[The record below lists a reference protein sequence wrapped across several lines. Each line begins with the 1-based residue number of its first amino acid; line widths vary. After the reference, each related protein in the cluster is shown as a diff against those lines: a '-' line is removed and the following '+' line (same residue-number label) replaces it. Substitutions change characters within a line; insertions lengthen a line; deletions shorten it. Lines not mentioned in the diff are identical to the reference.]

1 LLPAAF
7 PAQKARNM
15 LTPPRKG
22 DEIALCHVVRGGVM
36 IKSTKLLILA
46 VGFTLSA
53 ASELA
58 SQQLTTS
65 TCNSG
70 AANPPACKA
79 VRGDRADGWLAQSR
93 SEVVGRNGMVS
104 TSQPLAAQV
113 GLDILRK
120 GGNAV
125 DAAVATAAML
135 NLIEPMNVGMGGD
148 LFAIIYT
155 AKDHK
160 LHVLN
165 ASGKAPS
172 GETIEFL
179 NAHGYRADPANWG
192 PGSGMPQRGILS
204 ATVPGAAWGW
214 QEVLD
219 KYGTM
224 TFKDVLEP
232 AASYASEGVPIA
244 ERAANDWHL
253 PKAVNAIRSD
263 LTGCCAE
270 VDPDSA
276 RAWYINGQP
285 PKAGQIFRNP
295 DLAKAFRLLQAQGRD
310 AFYKGDIAKAIVAKE
325 QALGGTMTMQDL
337 ADYKGEWVEPVLS
350 DYHGF
355 TLAELPPPS
364 QGFAAN
370 EMLSIL
376 QACVGTVY
384 PGQTLAS
391 LGPTDP
397 RYWHMVVEAKK
408 LAYADMIAINGDP
421 NFLPGLGDR
430 VKALLTPEHA
440 QSLCG
445 RINPNRASATRP
457 GSANGNGDTI
467 VLAAADRWGNMVS
480 WVNSNFSG
488 FGSGVT
494 VPGYGFFLHNRGG
507 LFSLDPKSP
516 NAIAPH
522 KRPFNTLA
530 AAFLLQGGRTDGQLM
545 AFQLMGGDMQAQGH
559 AQMVVNMVDLGA
571 NVQASTDMARFHHA
585 QIGNVLHLESQLMDL
600 VGEKL
605 RAMGHDVMSTNGADV
620 GGYQAI
626 LFTPDPNEPAPDPS
640 KTSNRPVN
648 GTYRGGTDHRKDG
661 LTAAW

>member
-1 LLPAAF
+1 MNRHARLSFLAIAFMVSGLAA
-7 PAQKARNM
+7 
-15 LTPPRKG
+15 
-22 DEIALCHVVRGGVM
+22 
-36 IKSTKLLILA
+36 LA
-46 VGFTLSA
+46 DS
-53 ASELA
+53 S
-58 SQQLTTS
+58 QLTTS

-70 AANPPACKA
+70 AANPPACNA
-79 VRGDRADGWLAQSR
+79 VRGDRADGWMAQSR
-93 SEVVGRNGMVS
+93 SEVMGRNGMVA
-104 TSQPLAAQV
+104 TSEPLAAQT

-125 DAAVATAAML
+125 DAAVATAAVL

-165 ASGKAPS
+165 ASGKAAS
-172 GETIEFL
+172 GQTVAFM
-179 NAHGYRADPANWG
+179 NTHGYRADPANWG
-192 PGSGMPQRGILS
+192 PGSGMPQRGVLS

-224 TFKDVLEP
+224 SFKQVLEP
-232 AASYASEGVPIA
+232 AATYASQGVPIT
-244 ERAANDWHL
+244 ERASFDWHL
-253 PKAVNAIRSD
+253 PKAVNAAKSE
-263 LTGCCAE
+263 LANCCTAQ
-270 VDPDSA
+270 DPDSI

-295 DLAKAFRLLQAQGRD
+295 DLARAFRLMQAQGRD

-325 QALGGTMTMQDL
+325 KALGGTMTLQDL

-370 EMLSIL
+370 LMLNIL
-376 QACVGTVY
+376 GACVGTVY
-384 PGQTLAS
+384 PGQSLAS

-397 RYWHMVVEAKK
+397 RYWHIVVEAKK
-408 LAYADMIAINGDP
+408 LAYADMISVNGDP
-421 NFLPGLGDR
+421 NFNPGLGGK
-430 VKALLTPEHA
+430 VKALLTATHA

-445 RINPNRASATRP
+445 KINPARASATRP
-457 GSANGNGDTI
+457 GRGSGEGDTI
-467 VLAAADRWGNMVS
+467 VLATADRWGNMVS

-494 VPGYGFFLHNRGG
+494 VPGYGFLLHNRGG
-507 LFSLDPKSP
+507 LFSLDAKSP

-571 NVQASTDMARFHHA
+571 NLQASTDMARFHHA
-585 QIGNVLHLESQLMDL
+585 QIGNQLHLESQLAAL
-600 VGEKL
+600 VGDKL
-605 RAMGHDVMSTNGADV
+605 KAMGHDVMAVDGSGM
-620 GGYQAI
+620 GGFQAI
-626 LFTPDPNEPAPDPS
+626 LFTPDPKEPAPNRAR
-640 KTSNRPVN
+640 TSQQPVN
-648 GTYRGGTDHRKDG
+648 GTYRAGTDHRKDG
-661 LTAAW
+661 LAAAW

>member
-1 LLPAAF
+1 MGGIGSSRIWLLVLGA
-7 PAQKARNM
+7 
-15 LTPPRKG
+15 
-22 DEIALCHVVRGGVM
+22 ALCAA
-36 IKSTKLLILA
+36 TPLIA
-46 VGFTLSA
+46 
-53 ASELA
+53 
-58 SQQLTTS
+58 QQLTIS
-65 TCNSG
+65 TCTSVKDSP
-70 AANPPACKA
+70 AACNA
-79 VRGDRADGWLAQSR
+79 VRGDRSEGWPAQTR
-93 SEVVGRNGMVS
+93 SEVMARNGMVT
-104 TSQPLAAQV
+104 TSQPLAAQT

-125 DAAVATAAML
+125 DAAVATAAVL
-135 NLIEPMNVGMGGD
+135 NLIEPMNEGMGGD
-148 LFAIIYT
+148 LFVIVYT

-165 ASGKAPS
+165 ASGMAASSQTVAFMNSK
-172 GETIEFL
+172 
-179 NAHGYRADPANWG
+179 GYRADPANWG
-192 PGSGMPQRGILS
+192 PQSGMPARGILT

-219 KYGTM
+219 KYGSM
-224 TFKDVLEP
+224 SFRQVLEP
-232 AASYASEGVPIA
+232 AATYASEGVPLT
-244 ERAANDWHL
+244 ERAAFDWRL
-253 PKAVNAIRSD
+253 PNALGPKPSD
-263 LTGCCAE
+263 AANCCTA
-270 VDPDSA
+270 VDPDSV
-276 RAWYINGQP
+276 RAWYIDGKQP
-285 PKAGQIFRNP
+285 RAGQIFRNP

-325 QALGGTMTMQDL
+325 KALGGTMTLADL
-337 ADYKGEWVEPVLS
+337 AAYKGQWVEPVLS
-350 DYHGF
+350 SYHGF

-370 EMLSIL
+370 EMLNIL
-376 QACVGTVY
+376 AACVGRVY

-391 LGPTDP
+391 LGPTDA

-408 LAYADMIAINGDP
+408 LAYSEMIAINGDP

-445 RINPNRASATRP
+445 RINPNQASATRP
-457 GSANGNGDTI
+457 GAANGNGDTI

-571 NVQASTDMARFHHA
+571 NLQASTDMARFHHA
-585 QIGNVLHLESQLMDL
+585 QIGNVLFLESQLAKL
-600 VGEKL
+600 VGPKL
-605 RAMGHDVMSTNGADV
+605 EAMGHKVVAVNGAAV

-626 LFTPDPNEPAPDPS
+626 LFTPDPKEAPPDPA
-640 KTSNRPVN
+640 KTSQRPIN
-648 GTYRGGTDHRKDG
+648 GTYRAGTDHRKDG
-661 LTAAW
+661 LAAGW

>member
-1 LLPAAF
+1 MNS
-7 PAQKARNM
+7 Q
-15 LTPPRKG
+15 G
-22 DEIALCHVVRGGVM
+22 
-36 IKSTKLLILA
+36 KLLLLA
-46 VGFTLSA
+46 LGFTISA
-53 ASELA
+53 ASLA
-58 SQQLTTS
+58 LSQQLATS

-79 VRGDRADGWLAQSR
+79 VRGDRADGWMAQSR
-93 SEVVGRNGMVS
+93 SEVVGRNGMVA
-104 TSQPLAAQV
+104 TSQPLAAQA
-113 GLDILRK
+113 GLEMLRR

-125 DAAVATAAML
+125 DAAVAAAAVL
-135 NLIEPMNVGMGGD
+135 NLTEPMNVGMGGD

-165 ASGKAPS
+165 ASGKAAS
-172 GETIEFL
+172 GQSVEFM

-219 KYGTM
+219 KYGSM
-224 TFKDVLEP
+224 TFKQVLEP
-232 AASYASEGVPIA
+232 AATYASQGVPVA
-244 ERAANDWHL
+244 ERAAFDWRL
-253 PKAVNAIRSD
+253 PRAVNAVASD
-263 LTGCCAE
+263 VSHCCTAQ
-270 VDPDSA
+270 DPDSIH
-276 RAWYINGQP
+276 AWYINGQQ

-325 QALGGTMTMQDL
+325 KALGGTMTLQDL
-337 ADYKGEWVEPVLS
+337 ADYKGEWVEPVTS

-370 EMLSIL
+370 EMLNIL
-376 QACVGTVY
+376 ATCIGTVY

-397 RYWHMVVEAKK
+397 RYWHMLVEAKK

-421 NFLPGLGDR
+421 DFNPGLGGK
-430 VKALLTPEHA
+430 VKALLTHEHA

-445 RINPNRASATRP
+445 RINPGMASATRP
-457 GSANGNGDTI
+457 GAGSGAGDTI

-494 VPGYGFFLHNRGG
+494 VPGYGFVLHNRGG

-571 NVQASTDMARFHHA
+571 NLQASTDMARFHHS
-585 QIGNVLHLESQLMDL
+585 QIGNVLGLESQLAEL
-600 VGEKL
+600 VGDKL
-605 RAMGHDVMSTNGADV
+605 KAMGHTVRAVD
-620 GGYQAI
+620 GGDMGGFQAI
-626 LFTPDPNEPAPDPS
+626 LFTPDPNEPAPDPA
-640 KTSNRPVN
+640 KTSKRPVN
-648 GTYRGGTDHRKDG
+648 GTYRAGTDHRKDG

>member
-1 LLPAAF
+1 MNRVRCSRMVLLALGLSF
-7 PAQKARNM
+7 
-15 LTPPRKG
+15 LTG
-22 DEIALCHVVRGGVM
+22 
-36 IKSTKLLILA
+36 SA
-46 VGFTLSA
+46 VT
-53 ASELA
+53 
-58 SQQLTTS
+58 SQQLSTS

-79 VRGDRADGWLAQSR
+79 VRGDRADGWLVQSR
-93 SEVVGRNGMVS
+93 SEVMGRNGMVS

-165 ASGKAPS
+165 ASGKAP
-172 GETIEFL
+172 GGQTLAFM
-179 NAHGYRADPANWG
+179 NTHGYRADPANWG
-192 PGSGMPQRGILS
+192 PGSGMAQRGVLA

-224 TFKDVLEP
+224 TFKEVLEP
-232 AASYASEGVPIA
+232 AAAYATEGVPLA
-244 ERAANDWHL
+244 ERAAFDWHL
-253 PKAVNAIRSD
+253 PNAVNAVRSD
-263 LTGCCAE
+263 PAHCCTAL
-270 VDPDSA
+270 DQDSIN
-276 RAWYINGQP
+276 AWYINGQQ

-325 QALGGTMTMQDL
+325 KALGGTMTLEDL
-337 ADYKGEWVEPVLS
+337 AAYQGEWVEPVLS

-370 EMLSIL
+370 EMLNIL
-376 QACVGTVY
+376 SACVGAVY

-391 LGPTDP
+391 LGPTDA
-397 RYWHMVVEAKK
+397 RYWHLLVEAKK
-408 LAYADMIAINGDP
+408 LAYADLIAVNGDP
-421 NFLPGLGDR
+421 NFNPGLGEK
-430 VKALLTPEHA
+430 VKALLTAQHA
-440 QSLCG
+440 QSLCPK
-445 RINPNRASATRP
+445 ISPVKASATRL
-457 GSANGNGDTI
+457 GRADGNGDTI

-480 WVNSNFSG
+480 WVNSNYSG

-494 VPGYGFFLHNRGG
+494 VPGYGFLLHNRGG

-516 NAIAPH
+516 NVLAPH

-530 AAFLLQGGRTDGQLM
+530 AAFLLQGGRPDGQAMNGQLM
-545 AFQLMGGDMQAQGH
+545 AFQLMGGDMQSQGH

-571 NVQASTDMARFHHA
+571 NLQASTDMARFRHD
-585 QIGNVLHLESQLMDL
+585 QIGNRLFMESQLVEL
-600 VGEKL
+600 VGAKL
-605 RAMGHDVMSTNGADV
+605 AAMGHSVVPADGSVV
-620 GGYQAI
+620 GGFQAI
-626 LFTPDPNEPAPDPS
+626 LFTPDPKEPVPDS
-640 KTSNRPVN
+640 AKTSRQPVN
-648 GTYRGGTDHRKDG
+648 GSYRAGTDHRKDG
-661 LTAAW
+661 LAAAW

>member
-1 LLPAAF
+1 MYKTLSDLGVTMIRLQCTGAGLLAF
-7 PAQKARNM
+7 
-15 LTPPRKG
+15 
-22 DEIALCHVVRGGVM
+22 
-36 IKSTKLLILA
+36 
-46 VGFTLSA
+46 GFTLL
-53 ASELA
+53 LA
-58 SQQLTTS
+58 TAPQAQLATS
-65 TCNSG
+65 TCNST
-70 AANPPACKA
+70 AANPPACRA
-79 VRGDRADGWLAQSR
+79 VRGDRADGWLAQGR
-93 SEVVGRNGMVS
+93 SEVMGRNGIVA
-104 TSQPLAAQV
+104 TSQPLAAQA

-125 DAAVATAAML
+125 DAAVAMAAVL
-135 NLIEPMNVGMGGD
+135 NLTEPMNVGMGGD
-148 LFAIIYT
+148 LFAIIYS

-165 ASGKAPS
+165 ASGMAPS
-172 GETIEFL
+172 GETVAFMKSK
-179 NAHGYRADPANWG
+179 GYVSDPENWG
-192 PGSGMPQRGILS
+192 PGSGMVQRGVLA

-214 QEVLD
+214 QEVLE
-219 KYGTM
+219 KYGTR
-224 TFKDVLEP
+224 TFKEVLEP
-232 AASYASEGVPIA
+232 AATYASQGVPLT
-244 ERAANDWHL
+244 ERAAFDWRL
-253 PKAVNAIRSD
+253 PNAIGPVASD
-263 LTGCCAE
+263 PSHCCTA
-270 VDPDSA
+270 VDPDSV
-276 RAWYINGQP
+276 RAWYIEGHQ

-310 AFYKGDIAKAIVAKE
+310 AFYKGDIARAIVAKE
-325 QALGGTMTMQDL
+325 RALGGTMTLQDL

-370 EMLSIL
+370 EMLNIL
-376 QACVGTVY
+376 GACVGTVY

-391 LGPTDP
+391 LGPIDA
-397 RYWHMVVEAKK
+397 RYWHLLVEAKK

-421 NFLPGLGDR
+421 NFNPGLKDK
-430 VKALLTPEHA
+430 VKGVLTPQHA

-445 RINPNRASATRP
+445 KINPARASDTRP
-457 GSANGNGDTI
+457 GRGNGNGDTI
-467 VLAAADRWGNMVS
+467 VLATADRWGNMVS

-494 VPGYGFFLHNRGG
+494 VPGYGFLLHNRGG

-530 AAFLLQGGRTDGQLM
+530 AAFLMQKGGGQLM

-571 NVQASTDMARFHHA
+571 NLQASTDMARFHHS
-585 QIGNVLHLESQLMDL
+585 QIGNRLDLESELAKL
-600 VGEKL
+600 VGAKL
-605 RAMGHDVMSTNGADV
+605 QAMGHAVTPANGAGV

-626 LFTPDPNEPAPDPS
+626 LFTPDPKEPAPNPS
-640 KTSNRPVN
+640 PTSQQPVN
-648 GTYRGGTDHRKDG
+648 GVYRAGTDHRKDG
-661 LTAAW
+661 QAAAW

>member
-1 LLPAAF
+1 MNRYSKMLLLAF
-7 PAQKARNM
+7 
-15 LTPPRKG
+15 G
-22 DEIALCHVVRGGVM
+22 FAL
-36 IKSTKLLILA
+36 LA
-46 VGFTLSA
+46 GSA
-53 ASELA
+53 ATP
-58 SQQLTTS
+58 QQLSTS
-65 TCNSG
+65 TCNFS
-70 AANPPACKA
+70 APPACKA

-104 TSQPLAAQV
+104 TSQPLAAQA

-125 DAAVATAAML
+125 DAAVATAAVL

-172 GETIEFL
+172 GQSVDFM
-179 NAHGYRADPANWG
+179 NAKGYRADPANWG
-192 PGSGMPQRGILS
+192 PGSGMPRAGILT

-224 TFKDVLEP
+224 TFKQVLEP
-232 AASYASEGVPIA
+232 AAVYASQGVALA
-244 ERAANDWHL
+244 ERAAFDWRL
-253 PKAVNAIRSD
+253 PNAVNAIRAD
-263 LTGCCAE
+263 ATHCCTE
-270 VDPDSA
+270 PDPDSIK
-276 RAWYINGQP
+276 AWYINGQQ
-285 PKAGQIFRNP
+285 PKAAQIFRNP

-325 QALGGTMTMQDL
+325 KALGGTMTLEDL
-337 ADYKGEWVEPVLS
+337 AAYKGEWVEPVLS

-370 EMLSIL
+370 EMLNIL
-376 QACVGTVY
+376 AVCMGAVY

-397 RYWHMVVEAKK
+397 RYWHMLVEAKK
-408 LAYADMIAINGDP
+408 LAYADLIAVNGDP
-421 NFLPGLGDR
+421 NFIPGLGEK
-430 VKALLTPEHA
+430 VKALLTPQHA
-440 QSLCG
+440 QSLCA
-445 RINPNRASATRP
+445 RISPVKASATRP
-457 GSANGNGDTI
+457 GRGTGNGDTI
-467 VLAAADRWGNMVS
+467 VLSAADRWGNMVS
-480 WVNSNFSG
+480 WVNSNYSG

-494 VPGYGFFLHNRGG
+494 VPGYGFLLHNRGG

-530 AAFLLQGGRTDGQLM
+530 AAFLLQGGRTDGQIM

-571 NVQASTDMARFHHA
+571 NLQASTDMARFRHD
-585 QIGNVLHLESQLMDL
+585 QIGNKLFLESELAKL
-600 VGEKL
+600 VGAKL
-605 RAMGHDVMSTNGADV
+605 SAMGHDVVSADGSGV
-620 GGYQAI
+620 GGFQAI
-626 LFTPDPNEPAPDPS
+626 LFTPDPKEPPPNPA
-640 KTSNRPVN
+640 KTSRQPVN
-648 GTYRGGTDHRKDG
+648 GTYRAGTDHRKDG
-661 LTAAW
+661 LAAAW

>member
-1 LLPAAF
+1 MGDMMKRRIAF
-7 PAQKARNM
+7 TIF
-15 LTPPRKG
+15 LT
-22 DEIALCHVVRGGVM
+22 
-36 IKSTKLLILA
+36 
-46 VGFTLSA
+46 TLSFA
-53 ASELA
+53 AGA
-58 SQQLTTS
+58 QQLSTS
-65 TCNSG
+65 TCN
-70 AANPPACKA
+70 NETPPACKA

-93 SEVVGRNGMVS
+93 SEVVGRNGVIT
-104 TSQPLAAQV
+104 TSQPLAAQA
-113 GLDILRK
+113 GLDMLRK

-125 DAAVATAAML
+125 DAAVAAAAVL

-165 ASGKAPS
+165 ASGKAP
-172 GETIEFL
+172 GGQTIAFM
-179 NAHGYRADPANWG
+179 NARGYRADPANWG
-192 PGSGMPQRGILS
+192 PGSGMAQRGILA

-224 TFKDVLEP
+224 TFKQVLEP
-232 AASYASEGVPIA
+232 AATYASQGVPLA
-244 ERAANDWHL
+244 ERAAFDWHL
-253 PKAVNAIRSD
+253 PNAVNAVQSD
-263 LTGCCAE
+263 ATHCCTMP
-270 VDPDSA
+270 DPDSIK
-276 RAWYINGQP
+276 AWYINGQQ

-325 QALGGTMTMQDL
+325 KALGGTMTLEDL
-337 ADYKGEWVEPVLS
+337 AAYKGEWVEPVLS

-370 EMLSIL
+370 EMLNIL
-376 QACVGTVY
+376 GACVGTVY

-391 LGPTDP
+391 LGPTDV
-397 RYWHMVVEAKK
+397 RYWHMLVEAKK
-408 LAYADMIAINGDP
+408 LAYADLIAVNGDP
-421 NFLPGLGDR
+421 NFNPGLGDK
-430 VKALLTPEHA
+430 VKTLLTRQHA

-445 RINPNRASATRP
+445 KINPAKASATNP
-457 GSANGNGDTI
+457 GRGSGNGDTI
-467 VLAAADRWGNMVS
+467 VLSAADRWGNMVS
-480 WVNSNFSG
+480 WVNSNYSG

-494 VPGYGFFLHNRGG
+494 VPGYGFLLHNRGG

-516 NAIAPH
+516 NAIAPN

-571 NVQASTDMARFHHA
+571 NLQASTDMARFRHE
-585 QIGNVLHLESQLMDL
+585 QIGNRLFLESELVKL
-600 VGEKL
+600 VGAKL
-605 RAMGHDVMSTNGADV
+605 QAMGHNVVPANGAIV
-620 GGYQAI
+620 GGFQAI
-626 LFTPDPNEPAPDPS
+626 LFTPDPKEPKPDPA
-640 KTSNRPVN
+640 KTSQRPVN
-648 GTYRGGTDHRKDG
+648 GIYRAGTDHRKDG
-661 LTAAW
+661 LAAAW

>member
-1 LLPAAF
+1 MNVL
-7 PAQKARNM
+7 QR
-15 LTPPRKG
+15 TG
-22 DEIALCHVVRGGVM
+22 
-36 IKSTKLLILA
+36 TW
-46 VGFTLSA
+46 LSA
-53 ASELA
+53 FGLLLFAA
-58 SQQLTTS
+58 TAAQAQLSTS

-70 AANPPACKA
+70 PANPPACNA
-79 VRGDRADGWLAQSR
+79 VHGDRSEGWLVQGR
-93 SEVVGRNGMVS
+93 SEVMGRNGAVT
-104 TSQPLAAQV
+104 TSQPLAAQA

-125 DAAVATAAML
+125 DAAVAMAAVL

-148 LFAIIYT
+148 LFAIIYS

-165 ASGKAPS
+165 ASGKAAS
-172 GETIEFL
+172 GATVEFMKSK
-179 NAHGYRADPANWG
+179 GYVRDPANWG
-192 PGSGMPQRGILS
+192 PGSGMVQRGILS
-204 ATVPGAAWGW
+204 ATVPGSVWGW

-219 KYGTM
+219 KYGTR
-224 TFKDVLEP
+224 TFKEVLEP
-232 AASYASEGVPIA
+232 AATYASQGVPLA
-244 ERAANDWHL
+244 ERAAFDWRL
-253 PKAVNAIRSD
+253 PNAIGPNPADPSH
-263 LTGCCAE
+263 CCTA
-270 VDPDSA
+270 VDPDSV
-276 RAWYINGQP
+276 RAWYINGQQ

-325 QALGGTMTMQDL
+325 KALGGTMTLQDL

-350 DYHGF
+350 AYHGF

-370 EMLSIL
+370 EMLNIL
-376 QACVGTVY
+376 GACVGVVY

-391 LGPTDP
+391 LGPTDA
-397 RYWHMVVEAKK
+397 RYWHLLVEAKK
-408 LAYADMIAINGDP
+408 LAYADLIAINGDP
-421 NFLPGLGDR
+421 NFNPGQKDK
-430 VKALLTPEHA
+430 VKAVLTPQHA

-445 RINPNRASATRP
+445 KINPARASDTRP
-457 GSANGNGDTI
+457 GHGSGNGDTI

-494 VPGYGFFLHNRGG
+494 VPGYGFLLHNRGG
-507 LFSLDPKSP
+507 LFSLDPASP

-530 AAFLLQGGRTDGQLM
+530 AAFLMQGSGTDGQLM

-571 NVQASTDMARFHHA
+571 NLQASTDMARFHHN
-585 QIGNVLHLESQLMDL
+585 QISNELDLESQLAKL
-600 VGEKL
+600 VGAKL
-605 RAMGHDVMSTNGADV
+605 QAMGHKVLTANGAAV

-626 LFTPDPNEPAPDPS
+626 LFTPDPKEPKPNPS
-640 KTSNRPVN
+640 PASQQPVN
-648 GTYRGGTDHRKDG
+648 GAYRAGTDHRKDG
-661 LTAAW
+661 QAAAW

>member
-1 LLPAAF
+1 MHGYSKILL
-7 PAQKARNM
+7 
-15 LTPPRKG
+15 L
-22 DEIALCHVVRGGVM
+22 ALGF
-36 IKSTKLLILA
+36 SALA
-46 VGFTLSA
+46 GSA
-53 ASELA
+53 AT
-58 SQQLTTS
+58 SQQLSTS

-93 SEVVGRNGMVS
+93 SEVVGRNGVVS
-104 TSQPLAAQV
+104 TSQPLAAQA

-125 DAAVATAAML
+125 DAAVATAAVL

-148 LFAIIYT
+148 LFAIVYT

-165 ASGKAPS
+165 ASGKAA
-172 GETIEFL
+172 GGQTLAFM
-179 NAHGYRADPANWG
+179 NAKGYRADPANWG
-192 PGSGMPQRGILS
+192 PGSGMPRAGILT

-224 TFKDVLEP
+224 TFKEVLEP
-232 AASYASEGVPIA
+232 AATYASQGVPLA
-244 ERAANDWHL
+244 ERAAFDWHL
-253 PKAVNAIRSD
+253 PNAVNAVQSD
-263 LTGCCAE
+263 ATHCCTMP
-270 VDPDSA
+270 DPDSIK
-276 RAWYINGQP
+276 AWYINGQQ

-325 QALGGTMTMQDL
+325 KALGGTMTLEDL
-337 ADYKGEWVEPVLS
+337 AAYKGEWVEPVLS

-370 EMLSIL
+370 EMLNIVGT
-376 QACVGTVY
+376 CVGTVY

-391 LGPTDP
+391 LGPTDA
-397 RYWHMVVEAKK
+397 RYWHMLVEAKK
-408 LAYADMIAINGDP
+408 LAYADLIAVNGDP
-421 NFLPGLGDR
+421 NFNPGLGGK
-430 VKALLTPEHA
+430 VKTLLTRQHA
-440 QSLCG
+440 ESLCS
-445 RINPNRASATRP
+445 RINPAKASATTP
-457 GSANGNGDTI
+457 GRGSGNGDTI
-467 VLAAADRWGNMVS
+467 VLSTADRWGNMVS

-494 VPGYGFFLHNRGG
+494 VPGYGFLLHNRGG

-516 NAIAPH
+516 NVIAPN

-530 AAFLLQGGRTDGQLM
+530 AAFLLQGGRTNGQLM

-571 NVQASTDMARFHHA
+571 NLQASTDMARFRHD
-585 QIGNVLHLESQLMDL
+585 QIGNRLFMESEFVKL
-600 VGEKL
+600 VGAKL
-605 RAMGHDVMSTNGADV
+605 QAMGHNVVSANGSIV
-620 GGYQAI
+620 GGFQAI
-626 LFTPDPNEPAPDPS
+626 LFTPDPKEPKPDPAR
-640 KTSNRPVN
+640 TSQRPVN
-648 GTYRGGTDHRKDG
+648 GTYRAGTDHRKDG
-661 LTAAW
+661 LAAAW

>member
-1 LLPAAF
+1 VHGYSKILL
-7 PAQKARNM
+7 
-15 LTPPRKG
+15 L
-22 DEIALCHVVRGGVM
+22 ALGF
-36 IKSTKLLILA
+36 SALA
-46 VGFTLSA
+46 GSA
-53 ASELA
+53 AT
-58 SQQLTTS
+58 SQQLSAS

-70 AANPPACKA
+70 TANPPACKA

-93 SEVVGRNGMVS
+93 SEVVGRNGVVS
-104 TSQPLAAQV
+104 TSQPLAAQA

-125 DAAVATAAML
+125 DAAVATAAVL

-165 ASGKAPS
+165 ASGKAA
-172 GETIEFL
+172 GGQTLAFM
-179 NAHGYRADPANWG
+179 NAKGYRADPANWG
-192 PGSGMPQRGILS
+192 PGSGMPRAGILT

-224 TFKDVLEP
+224 TFKEVLEP
-232 AASYASEGVPIA
+232 AATYASQGVPLA
-244 ERAANDWHL
+244 ERAAFDWHL
-253 PKAVNAIRSD
+253 PNAVNAVQSD
-263 LTGCCAE
+263 ATHCCTMP
-270 VDPDSA
+270 DPDSIH
-276 RAWYINGQP
+276 AWYINGQQ
-285 PKAGQIFRNP
+285 PKTGQIFRNP

-325 QALGGTMTMQDL
+325 KALGGTMTLEDL
-337 ADYKGEWVEPVLS
+337 AAYKGEWVEPVLS

-370 EMLSIL
+370 EMLNIVGT
-376 QACVGTVY
+376 CVGKVY

-391 LGPTDP
+391 LGPTDA
-397 RYWHMVVEAKK
+397 RYWHMLVEAKK
-408 LAYADMIAINGDP
+408 LAYTDLIAVNGDP
-421 NFLPGLGDR
+421 NFNPGLGGK
-430 VKALLTPEHA
+430 VKALLTRQHA
-440 QSLCG
+440 ESLCS
-445 RINPNRASATRP
+445 RINPAKASATTP
-457 GSANGNGDTI
+457 GRGSGNGDTI
-467 VLAAADRWGNMVS
+467 VLSTADRWGNMVS

-494 VPGYGFFLHNRGG
+494 VPGYGFLLHNRGG

-516 NAIAPH
+516 NAIAPN

-571 NVQASTDMARFHHA
+571 NLQASTDMARFRHD
-585 QIGNVLHLESQLMDL
+585 QIGNRLFMESELVKL
-600 VGEKL
+600 VGAKL
-605 RAMGHDVMSTNGADV
+605 QAMGHNVVSANGSIV
-620 GGYQAI
+620 GGFQAI
-626 LFTPDPNEPAPDPS
+626 LFTPDPKEPKPNPAR
-640 KTSNRPVN
+640 TSQRPVN
-648 GTYRGGTDHRKDG
+648 GTYRAGTDHRKDG
-661 LTAAW
+661 LAAAW

>member
-1 LLPAAF
+1 MNAIHYSKMLL
-7 PAQKARNM
+7 
-15 LTPPRKG
+15 L
-22 DEIALCHVVRGGVM
+22 AL
-36 IKSTKLLILA
+36 
-46 VGFTLSA
+46 GFTALAGSA
-53 ASELA
+53 ATP
-58 SQQLTTS
+58 QQLSTS

-70 AANPPACKA
+70 SENPPACKA

-93 SEVVGRNGMVS
+93 SEVVGRNGMVA
-104 TSQPLAAQV
+104 TSQPLAAQA
-113 GLDILRK
+113 GLDMLRK

-125 DAAVATAAML
+125 DAAVATAAVL

-165 ASGKAPS
+165 ASGKAAGGQS
-172 GETIEFL
+172 LAFM
-179 NAHGYRADPANWG
+179 NAKGYRADPANWG
-192 PGSGMPQRGILS
+192 PGSGMPQRGVLA

-224 TFKDVLEP
+224 TFKQVLEP
-232 AASYASEGVPIA
+232 AAVYASQGVPLA
-244 ERAANDWHL
+244 ERAAFDWHL
-253 PKAVNAIRSD
+253 PNAVNAVRSD
-263 LTGCCAE
+263 ATHCCTAP
-270 VDPDSA
+270 DPDSIHT
-276 RAWYINGQP
+276 WYINGQQ

-295 DLAKAFRLLQAQGRD
+295 ELAKAFRLLQAQGRD

-325 QALGGTMTMQDL
+325 KALGGVMTMEDL
-337 ADYKGEWVEPVLS
+337 AAYKGEWVEPVRS

-370 EMLSIL
+370 EMLNIL
-376 QACVGTVY
+376 STCVGAVY

-391 LGPTDP
+391 LGPTDV
-397 RYWHMVVEAKK
+397 RYWHLLVEAKK
-408 LAYADMIAINGDP
+408 LAYADLIAVNGDP
-421 NFLPGLGDR
+421 NFNPGLGEK
-430 VKALLTPEHA
+430 VKALLTPQHA
-440 QSLCG
+440 QSLCA
-445 RINPNRASATRP
+445 RINPAKASDTRP
-457 GSANGNGDTI
+457 GHGNGNGDTI

-494 VPGYGFFLHNRGG
+494 VPGYGFLLHNRGG

-516 NAIAPH
+516 NAIAPQ

-530 AAFLLQGGRTDGQLM
+530 AAFLLQGGRPDGQVMGGQLM
-545 AFQLMGGDMQAQGH
+545 AFQLMGGDMQSQGH

-571 NVQASTDMARFHHA
+571 NLQASTDMARFRHD
-585 QIGNVLHLESQLMDL
+585 QIGNQLYLESQLTEL
-600 VGEKL
+600 IGAKL
-605 RAMGHDVMSTNGADV
+605 AAMGHKVVLANGSIV
-620 GGYQAI
+620 GGFQAI
-626 LFTPDPNEPAPDPS
+626 LFTPDPKEPPPDFA
-640 KTSNRPVN
+640 KTSQRPVN
-648 GTYRGGTDHRKDG
+648 GAYRAGTDHRKDG
-661 LTAAW
+661 LAAAW